1 MNEREITIREAIQE
15 ALQEEFIL
23 ESTCFIIGEDLHD
36 DRRQEVLTELKE
48 KHPDRFIVT
57 PLLEDMICDIGLG
70 MSMGGLKPV
79 VGFSYGTFITLA
91 LDGIYRLG
99 HWRYRMAEN
108 EGPHVIVRISYGG
121 EARGSEFSAS
131 LLGLTLHLPNIWI
144 AVPSSPYFA
153 KGLLKTALHK
163 SQPILFFEHK
173 NLYEKKGHVPSDDY
187 TIPFGTS
194 IITRQGTDITLITWS
209 FMNEVAVKA
218 AEILEK
224 EGIRVEVISLQTLN
238 PIDMMT
244 ILRSVEKTKRVV
256 ILEEGQLRGGIGAEI
271 SMRILENIPR
281 CLIKRVASKNV
292 PLPPGKYERLVIPT
306 TDQTITVC
314 RELKS
319 MRSDF

>member
-15 ALQEEFIL
+15 ALREEFML

-36 DRRQEVLTELKE
+36 DRRQEVLAELKE
-48 KHPDRFIVT
+48 EFPDRFITT

-70 MSMGGLKPV
+70 MSMGGLKPI

-131 LLGLTLHLPNIWI
+131 LVGLIMHLPNIWI

-153 KGLLKTALHK
+153 KGLLKTALRA
-163 SQPILFFEHK
+163 SRPTIFFEHK
-173 NLYEKKGHVPSDDY
+173 NLYEKKGDVPSDDY
-187 TIPFGTS
+187 TVPFGTA

-209 FMNEVAVKA
+209 FMNEVATEV

-224 EGIRVEVISLQTLN
+224 EGIRVEAVSLQTLN
-238 PIDMMT
+238 PIDMDT
-244 ILRSVEKTKRVV
+244 ILKSALKTQRVV
-256 ILEEGQLRGGIGAEI
+256 ILEEDQLRGGIGAEI
-271 SMRILENIPR
+271 GMRILENIPH
-281 CLIKRVASKNV
+281 CLIKRIASKNV
-292 PLPPGKYERLVIPT
+292 PMPPGKYERLVIPT
-306 TDQTITVC
+306 ANQIVTVC

-319 MRSDF
+319 MRSDL

>member
-15 ALQEEFIL
+15 ALREEFTL

-36 DRRQEVLTELKE
+36 DRRQEVLAELKE
-48 KHPDRFIVT
+48 KYPDRFIVT

-70 MSMGGLKPV
+70 MSMGGLKPI

-108 EGPHVIVRISYGG
+108 DGPHVIVRISYGG

-153 KGLLKTALHK
+153 KGLLKTALHR
-163 SQPILFFEHK
+163 SQPTLFFEHK
-173 NLYEKKGHVPSDDY
+173 NLYEKKGSVPSGHY
-187 TIPFGTS
+187 TVPFGVATV
-194 IITRQGTDITLITWS
+194 IRPGKDITLITWA
-209 FMNEVAVKA
+209 FMNEVAEVASKTLDN
-218 AEILEK
+218 ENIQVETVSLE
-224 EGIRVEVISLQTLN
+224 TLN
-238 PIDMMT
+238 PIDMDT
-244 ILRSVEKTKRVV
+244 ILKSAVKTQRVV
-256 ILEEGQLRGGIGAEI
+256 ILEEDQLRGGIGAEI
-271 SMRILENIPR
+271 GMRILENIPN
-281 CLIKRVASKNV
+281 CIIKRIASKNV
-292 PLPPGKYERLVIPT
+292 PMPPGKYERLVIPT
-306 TDQTITVC
+306 ANQIVTVC